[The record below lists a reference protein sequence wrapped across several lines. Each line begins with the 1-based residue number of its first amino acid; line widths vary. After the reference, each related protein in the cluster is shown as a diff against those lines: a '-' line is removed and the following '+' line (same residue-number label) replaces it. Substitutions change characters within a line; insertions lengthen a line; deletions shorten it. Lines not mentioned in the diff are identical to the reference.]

1 MNKRFFDIVL
11 ATIGLV
17 IILPLFL
24 IITILVYF
32 DIGSPF
38 FTMNRVGY
46 NEAIFKMYKFKS
58 MHDVDRKKGLISNAQ
73 RVTKLG
79 RFLRNTSLDEL
90 PSLINILKGD
100 MSFVGPRPLLV
111 EYLPHYKEKH
121 RRRHGVRPGLTGL
134 AQIKGR
140 NNTTWEERL
149 NNDIKY
155 IENQSFC
162 LDMKILLNTFIKV
175 IKKEGVESNVDLS
188 IRRLDEDDEYK
199 KTN

>member
-1 MNKRFFDIVL
+1 MGKRIFDIVL
-11 ATIGLV
+11 ATAGLV
-17 IILPLFL
+17 IISPLFL
-24 IITILVYF
+24 IIVILVYF
-32 DIGSPF
+32 DTGSPF
-38 FTMNRVGY
+38 FTMNRIGL
-46 NEAIFKMYKFKS
+46 NEVIFKMYKFKS
-58 MHDVDRKKGLISNAQ
+58 MRDVDREKGLMSNAE

-90 PSLINILKGD
+90 PSLINIIKGD

-111 EYLPHYKEKH
+111 EYLPHYKKKH
-121 RRRHGVRPGLTGL
+121 RQRHSVRPGLTGL
-134 AQIKGR
+134 AQINGR

-155 IENQSFC
+155 IENQSFG
-162 LDMKILLNTFIKV
+162 LDIKILLDTFVKV

>member
-1 MNKRFFDIVL
+1 ML
-11 ATIGLV
+11 ATVGFV
-17 IILPLFL
+17 IISPLFL
-24 IITILVYF
+24 IIAILVYF
-32 DIGSPF
+32 DTGSPF
-38 FTMNRVGY
+38 FTMNRIGF
-46 NEAIFKMYKFKS
+46 NEEIFKMYKFKS
-58 MHDVDRKKGLISNAQ
+58 MRDVDKEKGFISNAE

-90 PSLINILKGD
+90 PGLVNIIKGD

-111 EYLPHYKEKH
+111 EYLPHYKKKH

-140 NNTTWEERL
+140 NNTTWEQRL

-155 IENQSFC
+155 IENQSFG
-162 LDMKILLNTFIKV
+162 LDMKILLNTLVKV